1 MGKENDVILEYLD
14 VKEHF
19 ADLFNGTYFNEEADS
34 RESGILQGGQGYCPG
49 SGNII
54 GSRDGDGEDH

>member
-19 ADLFNGTYFNEEADS
+19 ADLFNGTYF
-34 RESGILQGGQGYCPG
+34 SGTYGLV
-49 SGNII
+49 
-54 GSRDGDGEDH
+54 